1 MTEQIWISIITAVIA
16 PTLLFV
22 LQSIRSQR
30 DKRLERIEKKM
41 DQTRMATIR
50 LQILDL
56 IHHDPKNK
64 VAINQMMDEY
74 TRNGG
79 NSYVLDVYKKWQ
91 KAKK

>member
-1 MTEQIWISIITAVIA
+1 MTEQIWVSIITAVIA

-22 LQSIRSQR
+22 LQTIRSHR

-91 KAKK
+91 KVKK